1 MSVIAVGKFG
11 TVLVTPRVQFVRV
24 IEERESIARI
34 VSCRYKMPSR
44 PHDRERQNVRVT
56 SITGSLGVIHNIFV
70 LSDVTQAFASA
81 VDKRQ

>member
-1 MSVIAVGKFG
+1 MIAVGKFG

-24 IEERESIARI
+24 IQEREIIALI
-34 VSCRYKMPSR
+34 VSCRHKMPCR
-44 PHDRERQNVRVT
+44 QHDRERRNVRVA

>member
-1 MSVIAVGKFG
+1 MNAVGKFG

-24 IEERESIARI
+24 SQEGEIIALI
-34 VSCRYKMPSR
+34 VSSRRKMPCR
-44 PHDRERQNVRVT
+44 QHYRERRNVRVAT
-56 SITGSLGVIHNIFV
+56 ITGSLGVTHNIFV